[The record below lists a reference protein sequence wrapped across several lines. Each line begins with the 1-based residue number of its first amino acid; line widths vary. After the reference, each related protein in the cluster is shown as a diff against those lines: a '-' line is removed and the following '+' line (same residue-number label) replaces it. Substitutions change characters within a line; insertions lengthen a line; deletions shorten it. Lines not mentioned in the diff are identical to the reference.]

1 MNIFPD
7 IKKIAPI
14 VALIFASHSS
24 FAQTD
29 SASKVKAANKWVKSK
44 VWAKDLEIKVYPD
57 INSVEF
63 KRQYEANKATWDKC
77 FAFLA
82 DTAKL
87 AKLAPGKYPIDGEN
101 AYASITDMP
110 TRTTDIAKWESHR
123 KYIDLQ
129 YVIKGEETIGVCPI
143 AAATVTVPYDEKKDG
158 ANYIADGKYYLA
170 TPNVFYLFFPSEVHK
185 PNIKVD
191 GYESDKKL
199 VIKIKYTE

>member
-1 MNIFPD
+1 MKILPG
-7 IKKIAPI
+7 IKKITPL
-14 VALIFASHSS
+14 VALLFAGHSL

-29 SASKVKAANKWVKSK
+29 SVKKAAAADQWVKSK
-44 VWAKDLEIKVYPD
+44 VWAKDLKINVYPD

-82 DTAKL
+82 DTVKL

-101 AYASITDMP
+101 AYASITEMP
-110 TRTTDIAKWESHR
+110 TRTPDVAKWESHR

-129 YVIKGEETIGVCPI
+129 YVIRGEEKIGVSPI
-143 AAATVTVPYDEKKDG
+143 ATATITVPYDDKKDG
-158 ANYIADGKYYLA
+158 ANYTADGKYYIA
-170 TPNVFYLFFPSEVHK
+170 TPNEFYLFFPSEVHK

-191 GYESDKKL
+191 GYDTDKKL
-199 VIKIKYTE
+199 VIKIKYAQ